1 LAASVGGHMQT
12 EELICLFIWILTSFY
27 HGNHK
32 QRLCLRDSPCIPLWN
47 VAHEVLSKPSVLTN
61 QALVIKFAS
70 LECGL
75 LSTSQIFRVTS
86 PNKCWWSRQIRSCKT
101 HFPTLITFVDAASF
115 SLKSG
120 KSFAPCWAISQSG
133 SGAQEFQKK
142 LGPIGLSQS
151 KENKKHNKCQLDK
164 DWISMNFQQSG
175 QIRIFH

>member
-86 PNKCWWSRQIRSCKT
+86 PNKCWWSRQIRFCKT

-120 KSFAPCWAISQSG
+120 KSLAPCWAISQSG

-142 LGPIGLSQS
+142 TRSNRS
-151 KENKKHNKCQLDK
+151 KSVQRKQET
-164 DWISMNFQQSG
+164 QQMPTG
-175 QIRIFH
+175 QRLKFHEFPTIWAN